1 VTELRS
7 GVFYADELLND
18 VGEGQLLKR
27 QGRGFVGVD
36 TVGGGEVGPQGPQGI
51 QGPQGNPGPQGD
63 PGTPGATGPEGP
75 QGPQGEIGPE
85 GPPGTAGP
93 HTHPQSEITDL
104 EVDLASLD
112 AAKADAVHSHAQSDI
127 TGLVTD
133 LSGKAASSH
142 THAQSDVTN
151 LVTDLAGKAASSHAH
166 AIADVTSLQS
176 TLDGKAASSHTHVK
190 ANITDFAHTHPQ
202 SDVTNLT
209 TDLAGKAAS
218 VHTHAAADIASGTVA
233 TARLGAG
240 TANSTTYLRGDQT
253 WATPAGGGSPF
264 LFEGVLASDVSTAAN
279 TTPVNV
285 TGLVFTFAANKN
297 YVVEVF
303 GLGSSAAATTGWG
316 MQLDCSV
323 AVTRVFLSFFHQLA
337 NTGTLAGGHSVADD
351 ASAGVSSGVPGTS
364 SYPFYAAGSLQAGA
378 NGGTAQLRWRS
389 EVAAVSTC
397 RAGTIMRVREL
408 P

>member
-1 VTELRS
+1 
-7 GVFYADELLND
+7 
-18 VGEGQLLKR
+18 
-27 QGRGFVGVD
+27 VD

-112 AAKADAVHSHAQSDI
+112 AAKADAVHTHAQSDI

-151 LVTDLAGKAASSHAH
+151 LVTDLAGKAAS
-166 AIADVTSLQS
+166 
-176 TLDGKAASSHTHVK
+176 
-190 ANITDFAHTHPQ
+190 
-202 SDVTNLT
+202 
-209 TDLAGKAAS
+209 
-218 VHTHAAADIASGTVA
+218 VHTHAAADINSGTVA

-240 TANSTTYLRGDQT
+240 TANGTTFLRGDQT
-253 WATPAGGGSPF
+253 WATPAGGGGSPF

-297 YVVEVF
+297 YVIEVF

-316 MQLDCSV
+316 MQLDCSA
-323 AVTRVFLSFFHQLA
+323 AVTRVFLNFFHQLA
-337 NTGTLAGGHSVADD
+337 NTGTLAGGHSIADD
-351 ASAGVSSGVPGTS
+351 ASVGVSSGVPGTS
-364 SYPFYAAGSLQAGA
+364 SYPFYAAGSLQSGA